1 MELPAWGAV
10 LAPSD
15 HACEP
20 AGVPPNPLT
29 APPASDV
36 TLRGEPVAR
45 TVFTGLPARY
55 DRLAYLLS
63 FGQDRRWRRAVAD
76 HAAAAAPKLVLDV
89 ATGPAGVALA
99 VAARTGADVVGVD
112 LNEPMLRAG
121 LPNVLRPGLR
131 GRVRLAAGRADQLPF
146 ADATFDAVTFS
157 YLLRYVDD
165 PAATLAEMARC
176 LRPGGTMASLEFAV
190 PPQPAVARGL
200 VVLHAA
206 RPARARRPHRRPRLV
221 SGGALPGAEH
231 LGSLPALPPGRAR
244 RRLARG
250 RPDRRGGTADEHG
263 WRADH
268 VGQQDRR
275 RGFPGG
281 GIGFVSTRQDRP
293 AFYAVGRGTG
303 GPGDWVTL
311 LHPPYTLWHLSY
323 VVMGAAVMPPLV
335 VWRLG
340 GTLIAFFLAVGIGA
354 HALDELKGRPLGTG
368 IGSTTLAVTA
378 GVSIIGAVVMG
389 LVYGGLRLLPFVVVG
404 CLLVFSYNLELFGGV
419 MHSDIWFGLAW
430 GSFPALVGAYA
441 QHWTLSVAAVAVA
454 AAAFFLSLGQRALST
469 PARTLR
475 RRVSDVSAQITFNDG
490 REQQLGRADLL
501 APLEQALRFFVW
513 ATGAVAL
520 AMALAAR

>member
-1 MELPAWGAV
+1 M
-10 LAPSD
+10 
-15 HACEP
+15 
-20 AGVPPNPLT
+20 
-29 APPASDV
+29 
-36 TLRGEPVAR
+36 
-45 TVFTGLPARY
+45 
-55 DRLAYLLS
+55 
-63 FGQDRRWRRAVAD
+63 
-76 HAAAAAPKLVLDV
+76 
-89 ATGPAGVALA
+89 
-99 VAARTGADVVGVD
+99 
-112 LNEPMLRAG
+112 
-121 LPNVLRPGLR
+121 
-131 GRVRLAAGRADQLPF
+131 
-146 ADATFDAVTFS
+146 
-157 YLLRYVDD
+157 
-165 PAATLAEMARC
+165 
-176 LRPGGTMASLEFAV
+176 
-190 PPQPAVARGL
+190 
-200 VVLHAA
+200 
-206 RPARARRPHRRPRLV
+206 
-221 SGGALPGAEH
+221 
-231 LGSLPALPPGRAR
+231 
-244 RRLARG
+244 
-250 RPDRRGGTADEHG
+250 
-263 WRADH
+263 
-268 VGQQDRR
+268 
-275 RGFPGG
+275 
-281 GIGFVSTRQDRP
+281 STRQDRP

-378 GVSIIGAVVMG
+378 GVSIVGA
-389 LVYGGLRLLPFVVVG
+389 VVVG
-404 CLLVFSYNLELFGGV
+404 CLLVFSYNLELFRGV